1 MALLHVKTPSMRA
14 IVSLLLLCSAAQSA
28 PSLPWDDE
36 RFPSFSLLAASD
48 PPFTSCGNALCFSGS
63 FNNNQIF
70 QRAPAM
76 AAVYGSIPK
85 STPTGAT
92 VTVTLAGTAKD
103 GTTYSKAFPATIN
116 ADYTFKALLDPMVAG
131 GNYSFTAVCPT
142 CPGPTAISY
151 QGGASPS
158 LSFPYLCLFLF
169 LHFSLFYPTFPP
181 SIPPSLPPF

>member
-1 MALLHVKTPSMRA
+1 MRVIIA
-14 IVSLLLLCSAAQSA
+14 LLLCSAAQSA
-28 PSLPWDDE
+28 PSLAWDDE
-36 RFPSFSLLAASD
+36 RFPSYSLLAASD

-85 STPTGAT
+85 TTPTGAT

-103 GTTYSKAFPATIN
+103 GTTYSKAFPAAIN

-142 CPGPTAISY
+142 CPGPTVISY

-158 LSFPYLCLFLF
+158 LSPF
-169 LHFSLFYPTFPP
+169 
-181 SIPPSLPPF
+181 SLPPLFFCISACFTHHSFLLLLITLLSSPPF